1 MRAASSMSTS
11 SDVKALFT
19 KGDGRRRDSATS
31 RAETPSTSRRKSTA
45 RLARRQVLERREVVT
60 VALVVPDRRLDHR
73 PPIRGRW
80 CSHLVHMDLVVMS
93 VGPQGQ
99 CAIPRPRCS
108 VVPCIRREGVEVALI
123 NEPRETGL
131 GPPLSMPISSETTP
145 AADDVVAFARD
156 QNVQLVDLKFTDLP
170 GTWQHFA
177 VAARELGEGLLSEGV
192 GFDGSSIRGFQAI
205 HESDMLLVP
214 DTATA
219 CIDPFHEY
227 PTLSLV
233 CEVRDPVTGGAYSRD
248 PRNVAR
254 KAEAHLAASGIAD
267 TAFFGPEAEFYIFEH
282 VAYGQEPH
290 RGFYEVD
297 SPEGFWNAGRGFG
310 RNGDGGLPNLAYTNR
325 SQQGYFPAA
334 PLDTLSDLRGRMTLT
349 LERLGVEVE
358 VHHHEVGG
366 PGQAE
371 IDLRFQPLVRMADAM
386 QLYKYVVRNV
396 ARQAGKVATFMPKPI
411 FEENGSGMHT
421 HMSLWKNGET
431 IMYDPDGYG
440 LLSDTARHYV
450 GGLLAHA
457 PALLAFCAPTTN
469 SYKRLVPGYEAPV
482 SLLYSQRNR
491 SAAVRVPV
499 YFATPKAKRVEFRS
513 PDPSANPYLAFAA
526 LLMAGLDGV
535 RRRIEPPDP
544 VDENLYA
551 LPPGRQAQI
560 AQLPTSL
567 GRVLDALE
575 ADHDFLLAGDTF
587 TADLLEAYLE
597 HKRNEVD
604 EVRLR
609 PHPWEFALYLDA

>member
-1 MRAASSMSTS
+1 
-11 SDVKALFT
+11 
-19 KGDGRRRDSATS
+19 
-31 RAETPSTSRRKSTA
+31 
-45 RLARRQVLERREVVT
+45 
-60 VALVVPDRRLDHR
+60 
-73 PPIRGRW
+73 
-80 CSHLVHMDLVVMS
+80 
-93 VGPQGQ
+93 
-99 CAIPRPRCS
+99 
-108 VVPCIRREGVEVALI
+108 VALI

-205 HESDMLLVP
+205 NESDMLLVP

-310 RNGDGGLPNLAYTNR
+310 RNGDGGLPNLGYTNR

-535 RRRIEPPDP
+535 GRQIEPPDP

-551 LPPGRQAQI
+551 LPPERQAQI

-567 GRVLDALE
+567 DRVLDALE
-575 ADHDFLLAGDTF
+575 ADHEFLLAGDTF

-597 HKRNEVD
+597 HKRDEVD